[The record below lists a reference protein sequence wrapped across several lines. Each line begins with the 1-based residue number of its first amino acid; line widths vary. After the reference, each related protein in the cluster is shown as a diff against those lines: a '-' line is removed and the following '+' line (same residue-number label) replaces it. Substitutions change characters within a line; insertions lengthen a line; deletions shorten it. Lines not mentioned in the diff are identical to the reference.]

1 MDPVTMQ
8 ISPTFVAVEEL
19 FVKEYNTYGCL
30 TIKGNSSW
38 GESVSVNLSKY
49 ELACLRRCRH
59 STQ

>member
-1 MDPVTMQ
+1 MQ